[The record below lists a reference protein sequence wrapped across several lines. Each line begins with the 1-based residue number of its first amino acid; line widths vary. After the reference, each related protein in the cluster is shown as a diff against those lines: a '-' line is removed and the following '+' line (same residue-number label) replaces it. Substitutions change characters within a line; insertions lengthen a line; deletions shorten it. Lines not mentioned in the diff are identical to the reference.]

1 MAVTLKRLYRE
12 NSAGFRLS
20 LSAGQNGINN
30 VVSWVYMLEDEF
42 IIPYFHGSELAVT
55 TGMKYAA
62 DSGWLLALVR
72 RLHENNVA
80 GLIVNTGKFI
90 RRLPQDVVD
99 YCNAC
104 DFPVFTM
111 PWEIRITDLLQSL
124 CVQIRNDQQESAVHD
139 RAMRDAIQKRE
150 NVTEYTDT
158 LGRFYDL
165 DGPFTVFCIYLRQQS
180 QNAIEENQN
189 REYLLETR
197 IRHLKQTRALS
208 NVHIG
213 IVTYES
219 YLLLVFNNA
228 PQQMLDL
235 ITDLILDVYADA
247 AKARNLFVGV
257 GIEVNGLAD
266 IDKSYNRAAT
276 AMRMA
281 MYRGLPVVRFED
293 MGIYKILFSVKDED
307 ILYSYADEILA
318 PLDRY
323 DQKNHSFIELLK
335 TYIREDR
342 SLAGTA
348 EALFMHR
355 NTVNYQ
361 IQKMKELL
369 GSPLKTVEDLLPYQV
384 ALAIRDMEEPSAR
397 RTD

>member
-1 MAVTLKRLYRE
+1 MAVTLKKLFQD
-12 NSAGFRLS
+12 NAAAFRLS
-20 LSAGQNGINN
+20 LSAGQNGLGN
-30 VVSWVYMLEDEF
+30 VASWVYMLEDEF
-42 IIPYFHGSELAVT
+42 IIPYFHGAELVVT
-55 TGMKYAA
+55 TGMKCAV

-72 RLHENNVA
+72 RLHESNVS
-80 GLIVNTGKFI
+80 GLIVNTGKFVMT
-90 RRLPQDVVD
+90 LPQDVTD
-99 YCNAC
+99 YCDAH
-104 DFPVFTM
+104 DFPIFSM
-111 PWEIRITDLLQSL
+111 PWEIRITDLLQRL
-124 CVQIRNDQQESAVHD
+124 CVQIMDDQQESVIHD

-165 DGPFTVFCIYLRQQS
+165 DGRFTVFCIYLKQQN
-180 QNAIEENQN
+180 QAAVEGNQN

-197 IRHLKQTRALS
+197 IRRMKQAGGLS
-208 NVHIG
+208 AVHIG
-213 IVTYES
+213 ILNYES
-219 YLLLVFNNA
+219 YLLLVLNNA
-228 PQQMLDL
+228 PEQMSQK
-235 ITDLILDVYADA
+235 IKDLILHVYAEA
-247 AKARNLFVGV
+247 AASRQIFVGV
-257 GIEVNGLAD
+257 GIEVEGLAN

-281 MYRGLPVVRFED
+281 MYQGTPAVRFED
-293 MGIYKILFSVKDED
+293 MGIYKILFSVKDEE

-323 DQKNHSFIELLK
+323 DRKNHAYIDLLK

-348 EALFMHR
+348 EALYMHR

-369 GSPLKTVEDLLPYQV
+369 HSPLRTVEDLLPFQV
-384 ALAIRDMEEPSAR
+384 ALAIRDMER
-397 RTD
+397 RAE

>member
-12 NSAGFRLS
+12 NSANFKLS
-20 LSAGQNGINN
+20 LSAGSNGISN

-42 IIPYFHGSELAVT
+42 IIPYFHGSELVVT

-62 DSGWLLALVR
+62 DNGWLFDLVR
-72 RLHENNVA
+72 RLHKNDVA

-90 RRLPQDVVD
+90 NDLPKDVID

-104 DFPVFTM
+104 DFPIFTM
-111 PWEIRITDLLQSL
+111 PWEIRITDLLQSF
-124 CVQIRNDQQESAVHD
+124 CVQIMNDQQESALHD
-139 RAMRDAIQKRE
+139 KALRDAIQKRE

-165 DGPFTVFCIYLRQQS
+165 DGQFTVFCIYLRQQS

-197 IRHLKQTRALS
+197 IRHLKQTRSLS

-219 YLLLVFNNA
+219 FLLLVFNNA
-228 PQQMLDL
+228 PQQMHELF
-235 ITDLILDVYADA
+235 TNVILDVYADA
-247 AKARNLFVGV
+247 AKAHDLFVGV
-257 GIEVNGLAD
+257 GIEVNGLAN
-266 IDKSYNRAAT
+266 IDKSYNRATT

-281 MYRGLPVVRFED
+281 MYRGMPVVRFED
-293 MGIYKILFSVKDED
+293 MGIYKILFSVKDEE

-323 DQKNHSFIELLK
+323 DRKNHSFIELLK

-361 IQKMKELL
+361 VQKMKELL

>member
-111 PWEIRITDLLQSL
+111 PEMLQSF
-124 CVQIRNDQQESAVHD
+124 CVRIMNDQQESAVHD